1 MSEDESVRPEHA
13 TPPTPEAAPLLVQ
26 ARGLEMAGR
35 ESMVF
40 GPLDFDIP
48 QGNIGVL
55 TGQQGSGRSALLLA
69 LSGRL
74 KGVKG
79 HLVINGEDAMS
90 KTRQLRKHISVG
102 RISGLAELEPNLTV
116 GESRD
121 ERAIADGLGQ
131 RKGRDRFRLLEEV
144 LGHYFQLDQWVDHMP
159 AVERT
164 LLTVVLG
171 SLVPSTHVVIDD
183 LDDSLTAEQLAF
195 IYDAMLAIQQA
206 DGRDFIVS
214 ALDQNAIPANATCVH
229 LASPAPRTPP
239 DLLPSSIIRRN
250 ANREAN

>member
-79 HLVINGEDAMS
+79 HLPGYLNYLDGV
-90 KTRQLRKHISVG
+90 HIDVF
-102 RISGLAELEPNLTV
+102 
-116 GESRD
+116 RD
-121 ERAIADGLGQ
+121 WKAAP
-131 RKGRDRFRLLEEV
+131 
-144 LGHYFQLDQWVDHMP
+144 P
-159 AVERT
+159 AR
-164 LLTVVLG
+164 
-171 SLVPSTHVVIDD
+171 
-183 LDDSLTAEQLAF
+183 
-195 IYDAMLAIQQA
+195 
-206 DGRDFIVS
+206 
-214 ALDQNAIPANATCVH
+214 
-229 LASPAPRTPP
+229 
-239 DLLPSSIIRRN
+239 
-250 ANREAN
+250 

>member
-79 HLVINGEDAMS
+79 HLVINGEDV
-90 KTRQLRKHISVG
+90 TR
-102 RISGLAELEPNLTV
+102 
-116 GESRD
+116 
-121 ERAIADGLGQ
+121 
-131 RKGRDRFRLLEEV
+131 
-144 LGHYFQLDQWVDHMP
+144 
-159 AVERT
+159 
-164 LLTVVLG
+164 
-171 SLVPSTHVVIDD
+171 
-183 LDDSLTAEQLAF
+183 
-195 IYDAMLAIQQA
+195 
-206 DGRDFIVS
+206 
-214 ALDQNAIPANATCVH
+214 
-229 LASPAPRTPP
+229 LASMAKLKAGRLVRQVADNCLQYYGGMGFMNETPVSRMFR
-239 DLLPSSIIRRN
+239 DTRLASIGGGADEIMLTIISKYMGILPKGH
-250 ANREAN
+250 